1 VYFERLLSR
10 VYSLDKQ
17 VEIIKSRFVKYSMI
31 GGASALVDWGLFYV
45 LAIILDIHYILSG
58 TISFTLATSFNYFI
72 GITFLFD
79 STTRFTKQNEIL
91 LVFLI
96 SLIGLAINL
105 FFLFLFSSW
114 FLFSLMG
121 SKILASFFTL
131 VWNFSMRNYYV
142 FKSPNF

>member
-1 VYFERLLSR
+1 M
-10 VYSLDKQ
+10 
-17 VEIIKSRFVKYSMI
+17 EIIKSRFVKYSMI
-31 GGASALVDWGLFYV
+31 GGASALVDWGFFYV
-45 LAIILDIHYILSG
+45 FAIILDIHYILSG
-58 TISFTLATSFNYFI
+58 TISFTLATLFNYFI

-79 STTRFTKQNEIL
+79 STTRFTKQNEML

-114 FLFSLMG
+114 LLFSLMG

>member
-1 VYFERLLSR
+1 MYSEQLLPR

-31 GGASALVDWGLFYV
+31 GGASASVDWGLFYV

-58 TISFTLATSFNYFI
+58 TISFTLATAFNYFI

-121 SKILASFFTL
+121 SKILASFFAL

-142 FKSPNF
+142 FKSPNS

>member
-1 VYFERLLSR
+1 MYFERLLSR

-79 STTRFTKQNEIL
+79 STTRFTKQNEML

-96 SLIGLAINL
+96 SLIGLVINL

>member
-1 VYFERLLSR
+1 MYFERLLSR

-45 LAIILDIHYILSG
+45 FAIILDIHYILSG
-58 TISFTLATSFNYFI
+58 SISFTLATLFNYFI
-72 GITFLFD
+72 GIIFLFD
-79 STTRFTKQNEIL
+79 STTRFTKQNEML

-131 VWNFSMRNYYV
+131 VWNFSMRNYYI
-142 FKSPNF
+142 FKKM

>member
-1 VYFERLLSR
+1 MSKFTERLAKVLPKNKLGDN
-10 VYSLDKQ
+10 V
-17 VEIIKSRFVKYSMI
+17 I
-31 GGASALVDWGLFYV
+31 FY
-45 LAIILDIHYILSG
+45 
-58 TISFTLATSFNYFI
+58 ISFLETHHRFPLPKRRLINDELYRI
-72 GITFLFD
+72 KK
-79 STTRFTKQNEIL
+79 STEIESPLRVFTTDKEY
-91 LVFLI
+91 VKEYVKA
-96 SLIGLAINL
+96 IGLVINL

>member
-1 VYFERLLSR
+1 
-10 VYSLDKQ
+10 

-31 GGASALVDWGLFYV
+31 GGASALVDWGFFYV
-45 LAIILDIHYILSG
+45 FAIILDIHYILSG
-58 TISFTLATSFNYFI
+58 SISFALATLFNYFI

-79 STTRFTKQNEIL
+79 STTRFTKQNEML

-114 FLFSLMG
+114 LLFSLMG